1 VSAAE
6 PGRWSRRR
14 PRSRPAVRRAAPVRL
29 VTRLVVAQAAAAAA
43 VGLAFSRRHLPS
55 VLITLALVLLLCVLA
70 FLVRSGARGA
80 WLTAVGFE
88 SVFFVY
94 GVSRF
99 VVARYVGGT
108 LFAFRASLT
117 LAPGQTV
124 TLEEIVAYLRDLR
137 IATFKL
143 PERLELRDE
152 LPRNPLGKILKRDL
166 RDELR

>member
-1 VSAAE
+1 MSAAE
-6 PGRWSRRR
+6 PGRWSWRR
-14 PRSRPAVRRAAPVRL
+14 PRGRPDVRYAPAVRL

-99 VVARYVGGT
+99 VAARYVGGT
-108 LFAFRASLT
+108 LFALVVAGTLLHPAVARAYSAL
-117 LAPGQTV
+117 PGGLSGHERGEV
-124 TLEEIVAYLRDLR
+124 GFAD
-137 IATFKL
+137 ATGETFG
-143 PERLELRDE
+143 EHAA
-152 LPRNPLGKILKRDL
+152 G
-166 RDELR
+166 

>member
-1 VSAAE
+1 MSAAE

-14 PRSRPAVRRAAPVRL
+14 PRSRPDVRHAPVVRL

-99 VVARYVGGT
+99 VAARYVGGT
-108 LFAFRASLT
+108 LFALVVAGTLLHPAVARAYSAL
-117 LAPGQTV
+117 PGGLSGHERGEV
-124 TLEEIVAYLRDLR
+124 GFAD
-137 IATFKL
+137 ATGETFG
-143 PERLELRDE
+143 EHAA
-152 LPRNPLGKILKRDL
+152 G
-166 RDELR
+166 